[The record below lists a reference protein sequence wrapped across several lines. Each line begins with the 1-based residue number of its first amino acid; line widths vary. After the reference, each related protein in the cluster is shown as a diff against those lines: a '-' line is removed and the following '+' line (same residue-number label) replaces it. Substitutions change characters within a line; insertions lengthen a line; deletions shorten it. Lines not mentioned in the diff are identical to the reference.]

1 MPTRTHDRVSTLDVL
16 TVDQIGPK
24 RSLTP
29 EGFLL
34 CRDVPIARSGWLLY
48 GPNEVPVAAGR
59 DGYAKVH
66 RTKDELFKDSAVSS
80 FVGKPVVNNHPDED
94 VTPKNWKRY
103 SVGTILS
110 VRPEEPE
117 PDVGVLLADVLITD
131 EQAIKDIDANKREVS
146 AGYDADYE
154 DNEDGTGVQTDIIG
168 NHLALVNRGRCGP
181 RCSIGDQAPQ
191 EKDDMPTK
199 TPRGKHRVRLVTAVR
214 QAFRDAEQAAVD
226 ELEAST
232 AYGSGEEGEQ
242 ADSLST
248 DTGDDNHT
256 HIHVHM
262 PGGDSGGG
270 APSQDTFTQDDPTM
284 PSGDDGGGEDDP
296 VEARF
301 QSLEQ
306 GHSELKQMLAQ
317 IMSQLSGAA
326 ADGDEGGSPP
336 QESSTKD
343 AADEDDPDGDN
354 PDGDIAGV
362 SRTKT
367 NDSAALA
374 TSWQSLMSE
383 AEILVPGIRVPTFDA
398 SAGRKRTVDAMC
410 QFRGKVLSSLDG
422 TSAGQTLLASVGGTY
437 ALASMSCAAKA
448 QLFQAAV
455 GAKRLLNNR
464 QSTADHSAVQKQ
476 PLTLEQRNSPAVL
489 EALFNSIHSPAA
501 RS

>member
-48 GPNEVPVAAGR
+48 GPNEVPVGTGR

-66 RTKDELFKDSAVSS
+66 RTKDELFKDTTVSS
-80 FVGKPVVNNHPDED
+80 FVGKPVVNDHPDED
-94 VTPKNWKRY
+94 VTPHNWKKY

-191 EKDDMPTK
+191 EKHDMPTQA
-199 TPRGKHRVRLVTAVR
+199 PRGKHRVRLVTAVR
-214 QAFRDAEQAAVD
+214 KAFRDAEQAAVD
-226 ELEAST
+226 ELESST

-242 ADSLST
+242 ADDLAYT

-262 PGGDSGGG
+262 PGGDAGGGG

-284 PSGDDGGGEDDP
+284 PSGDMGGGDDDP

-306 GHSELKQMLAQ
+306 GHAELKQMLAQ
-317 IMSQLSGAA
+317 IMQQLGGGGTAPPDDDA
-326 ADGDEGGSPP
+326 GGDEPP
-336 QESSTKD
+336 PSTKD
-343 AADEDDPDGDN
+343 SADEMDPDD
-354 PDGDIAGV
+354 DT
-362 SRTKT
+362 RTKT

-374 TSWQSLMSE
+374 TSWQTLMSE

-410 QFRGKVLSSLDG
+410 QFRGKVLSALDG
-422 TSAGQTLLASVGGTY
+422 TSAGQTLLSSVGGAY
-437 ALASMSCAAKA
+437 DLASMSCAAKA
-448 QLFQAAV
+448 GLFQAAV

-464 QSTADHSAVQKQ
+464 QSTADHSATQKTAV
-476 PLTLEQRNSPAVL
+476 PLEQRNSPAAL
-489 EALFNSIHSPAA
+489 EALFNSLYSDAA
-501 RS
+501 RG